1 MPVTILA
8 MVTSDSTDGG
18 AVLTFAFP
26 VGLFVVVSV
35 ILYLLFSRPH
45 RRVPSQ
51 RALVPAGGDLPSAD
65 AARAA
70 AIVAGLPTAA
80 GGGGAESAAEPAG
93 AARESAADDGPSN
106 VAGRD
111 DVQAEA
117 GGPDQDAPTA
127 DGTEAGE

>member
-26 VGLFVVVSV
+26 VGLFVVVAV

-45 RRVPSQ
+45 RRVPGR
-51 RALVPAGGDLPSAD
+51 RALVPAHGVMPGAD

-70 AIVAGLPTAA
+70 AIAGGLPTAA
-80 GGGGAESAAEPAG
+80 GAGGAESGAEPAG

-106 VAGRD
+106 VAARD
-111 DVQAEA
+111 DAQAEA
-117 GGPDQDAPTA
+117 GGPGQEAPTA